1 MNSFTAWGLREA
13 YKNVEKLG
21 DRLSQITN
29 LIEWEPFRPI
39 LEEMY
44 HNKTERGGRPNFDVI
59 LMLKVLLLQ
68 QWYGLSDL
76 ETEKQISDRIS
87 FMKFLG
93 FPDSV
98 PDSRTIWLFRE
109 RMSQTGKDVSVWEEL
124 QRQLDYKGLQVK
136 RGTIQDATFIEA
148 DPGSSKK
155 PRRENART
163 RRSRDG
169 TWTKKGEELYFGYKL
184 HSKVDI
190 DYGLIRSIESTT
202 ASVHDS
208 RVDLSVEGEVVLRD
222 KGYFGVKAK
231 GNDFTMKRAT
241 AGHPLNDLDQLRNR
255 LISKLRF
262 PGERQFAV
270 IKRVF
275 RSAHVMVTT
284 IPRVHVKMV
293 FTAFAFDLY
302 QLCTLK
308 NAEIVSK

>member
-59 LMLKVLLLQ
+59 LMFKVLLLQ
-68 QWYGLSDL
+68 QWYGLSDF

-93 FPDSV
+93 FPDSI

-109 RMSQTGKDVSVWEEL
+109 RMAQTGKDESVWEEF
-124 QRQLDYKGLQVK
+124 QRQLDFKGLQVR

-148 DPGSSKK
+148 DPGNSKK

-169 TWTKKGEELYFGYKL
+169 T
-184 HSKVDI
+184 VDI

-222 KGYFGVKAK
+222 RGYFGVKAK
-231 GNDFTMKRAT
+231 GNDFTMKRAA

-284 IPRVHVKMV
+284 VPRVHVKMV
-293 FTAFAFDLY
+293 FTAVAFDLY